1 MNVIQGARKLLISAS
16 AAGLVVSAS
25 AVTISVDRVQ
35 QRYPWNGLVDI
46 DYTIAEL
53 PAEENPLDYRIEV
66 TITATTNDV
75 PLTIVASNFATYA
88 WCDLPT
94 ANGRWRATWN
104 STAEGAQFAAN
115 DLAVNMK
122 LFKSPVSKSEADF
135 LVVDLSAGS
144 GADATYPVRYVRA
157 PYAKTSYFNNRMY
170 KKDRLVLKRVPAGT
184 FWMGAG
190 NVSSGTNRHRVQ
202 LTEDYF
208 LGIFELTLGQYKNVM
223 GRYPYQLV
231 ESWTAAVDGAKD
243 YGPVIYES
251 WNALMAEN
259 GVISLLNGRTLHGDV
274 AVAGFNLPTEAQWE
288 RACRAECEYTYYWG
302 SDSYAD
308 SSLYLWPSTLS
319 HTYEVGL
326 KRPNDW
332 GFYDMYSNAFES
344 CLDGYADYPAYDE
357 ETVIVNPTGDDTA
370 AKRVLRGSTVMLA
383 AANTCQSGARSS
395 EDPSVGR
402 AHNSGI
408 RLACPIR

>member
-1 MNVIQGARKLLISAS
+1 MNVIQGTRKLLISAL
-16 AAGLVVSAS
+16 AAGLLVSAS

-157 PYAKTSYFNNRMY
+157 PYAKTSYFNNRLY

-184 FWMGAG
+184 FWMGVG

-208 LGIFELTLGQYKNVM
+208 LGVFELTLGQYKNVM
-223 GRYPYQLV
+223 GRYPTDLV
-231 ESWTAAVDGAKD
+231 NSWTADADGAKD
-243 YGPVIYES
+243 FGPVLYEC
-251 WNALMAEN
+251 WNNLMAQS
-259 GVISLLNGRTLHGDV
+259 GVIAKLNARAVHGEV
-274 AVAGFNLPTEAQWE
+274 AMTGFNLPTEAQWE
-288 RACRAECEYTYYWG
+288 RACRAECEYIYYWG
-302 SDSYAD
+302 SDSYTD
-308 SSLYLWPSTLS
+308 GSLYAWPSKQR
-319 HTYEVGL
+319 TYEVGL
-326 KRPNDW
+326 KLPNDW
-332 GFYDMYSNAFES
+332 GFYDMYSNAYES
-344 CLDGYADYPAYDE
+344 CLDGYGDYPAYDE
-357 ETVIVNPTGDDTA
+357 EGVTVNPTGDESAT
-370 AKRVLRGSTVMLA
+370 KKVLRGGCTY
-383 AANTCQSGARSS
+383 NSGSGQCRSGVRSS
-395 EDPSVGR
+395 EDPTQGR
-402 AHNSGI
+402 AHNSGA
-408 RLACPIR
+408 RLACSIR